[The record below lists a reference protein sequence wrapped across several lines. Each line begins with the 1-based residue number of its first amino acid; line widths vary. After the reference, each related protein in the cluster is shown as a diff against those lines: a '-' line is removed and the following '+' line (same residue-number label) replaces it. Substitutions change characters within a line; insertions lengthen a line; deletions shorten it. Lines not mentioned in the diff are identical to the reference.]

1 MSQIKYF
8 LEEGRPVKQHF
19 VTVKYKID
27 EGEYSNL
34 IAVVNLTF

>member
-1 MSQIKYF
+1 MSQIKFF
-8 LEEGRPVKQHF
+8 LEEGRPVKEHF

-27 EGEYSNL
+27 EGKYSNP